1 MGLFVALLVVAVGLV
16 IFSRARTA
24 EPPAA
29 QAGVRLGGGILFALG
44 AFLLLRQ
51 MVVVVPVGAV
61 GVVSLFGRVNAAP
74 LREGIHL
81 INPLADVNR
90 VSIRMQEYTMSAVGR
105 EGALEG
111 DDAIQAISKD
121 GLPLPIDVTVNY
133 RPNPTSAP
141 WLFRN
146 VGREEDFVSK
156 IIRPASRTAVRE
168 AVAGFTAQEAY
179 STKREALSTA
189 IYARMEAVVES
200 VLSKNENYTGNAF
213 VIQQVLVRNIQLPEK
228 LKSSIELKLTAEQD
242 ALRMKFVLEKETQE
256 AERKRIEARGVAD
269 FQAIVSQG
277 ISQPFLEWKGI
288 EATQELAK
296 SPNTKIVVVG
306 NSKNGLPIIL
316 GDGASK

>member
-1 MGLFVALLVVAVGLV
+1 
-16 IFSRARTA
+16 
-24 EPPAA
+24 
-29 QAGVRLGGGILFALG
+29 
-44 AFLLLRQ
+44 
-51 MVVVVPVGAV
+51 
-61 GVVSLFGRVNAAP
+61 
-74 LREGIHL
+74 
-81 INPLADVNR
+81 
-90 VSIRMQEYTMSAVGR
+90 
-105 EGALEG
+105 
-111 DDAIQAISKD
+111 
-121 GLPLPIDVTVNY
+121 
-133 RPNPTSAP
+133 
-141 WLFRN
+141 
-146 VGREEDFVSK
+146 VSK

-200 VLSKNENYTGNAF
+200 VLSKNENYTGSAF

-277 ISQPFLEWKGI
+277 ISQPYLEWKGI